1 MPGSIFHTI
10 NGDSTITICFLCLII
25 ALVIIPDMEC
35 NALHDSTIAFADF
48 LQDNGIFQVLYRYIY
63 GCVAVIQRH
72 IMLRCVQ
79 NISGRS
85 CCLLYNVVSKFQ
97 FFAGGCTIGI
107 RCNSINNRAGYHQCR
122 SSNGL
127 NICGRFD
134 VEYGTGKFFVIFI
147 GLCDRNLAGFSCVG
161 YIQR

>member
-10 NGDSTITICFLCLII
+10 NGDSAVGIRFLCFII

-35 NALHDSTIAFADF
+35 NALHDSPVAFADF

-63 GCVAVIQRH
+63 RCMAVIQRH

-79 NISGRS
+79 NISDRS

-97 FFAGGCTIGI
+97 FFTGGCTIGI
-107 RCNSINNRAGYHQCR
+107 RCNSINNRSGCHQRR
-122 SSNGL
+122 SSNGF
-127 NICGRFD
+127 NIRGRFD
-134 VEYGTGKFFVIFI
+134 VEYGTGKFFVIFA
-147 GLCDRNLAGFSCVG
+147 GLCDCNLSGFSCVG
-161 YIQR
+161 YI